1 MIRYV
6 LCRPLGHEI
15 HFCTWFFCKDVHP
28 NGIHVLYHWQT
39 LGQPYLRSPLQC
51 HSPIWAST
59 CFRCS
64 NQFTMLVLH
73 TMFVAMCL
81 HETALTISQVTM
93 DPQGGKMLIMAP
105 IPTGSKDMI
114 PIFGNH
120 VWWAR
125 MHPWPWQR
133 VAQKEVLKRC
143 ACQLKEVLAIHL
155 YGLYDMIPSFRNHII
170 EPVCTRWPCL
180 ASASTAIWAKKVFFF
195 IQPLHWWRF
204 SWGAAGSQCQLE
216 ASLALAKLNL
226 VNAR

>member
-1 MIRYV
+1 MILHSKILAAAKV
-6 LCRPLGHEI
+6 LQFLVAWSGMCSVDPWAMKYISVHD
-15 HFCTWFFCKDVHP
+15 FFCKDVHP

-143 ACQLKEVLAIHL
+143 ACQLKEVLAIH
-155 YGLYDMIPSFRNHII
+155 IR
-170 EPVCTRWPCL
+170 
-180 ASASTAIWAKKVFFF
+180 
-195 IQPLHWWRF
+195 
-204 SWGAAGSQCQLE
+204 
-216 ASLALAKLNL
+216 AL
-226 VNAR
+226 RHDS